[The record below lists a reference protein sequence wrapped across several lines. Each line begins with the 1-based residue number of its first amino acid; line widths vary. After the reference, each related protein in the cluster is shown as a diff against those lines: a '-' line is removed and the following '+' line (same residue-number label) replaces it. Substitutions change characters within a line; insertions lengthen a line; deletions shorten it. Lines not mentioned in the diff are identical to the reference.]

1 MEEVLA
7 YAFDRYPKQYA
18 AIRIC
23 EPIEIDGDLTKPVWN
38 RAWCVHMYASWQF
51 ATLSAELAAAQ

>member
-18 AIRIC
+18 AIRVY

-51 ATLSAELAAAQ
+51 AA